1 MTTPI
6 RPVPEEAERWISRA
20 RWLRRVD
27 AGVAWIGLW
36 GALVS
41 VAGPARAKQAA
52 VLSLVL
58 LALGF
63 VSQPLRVLWRPVS
76 GCVGLAVSRRLRPG
90 DRAWYVRSGRADL
103 VLVTAR
109 HGSRMVIATSDLDV
123 DEVLSVRRTRVLLLP
138 ADGAQVKR
146 RPP

>member
-6 RPVPEEAERWISRA
+6 RPVPEEADRCISRA
-20 RWLRRVD
+20 RWLRRID

-36 GALVS
+36 GALVAA
-41 VAGPARAKQAA
+41 VGPAWAKHAA

-58 LALGF
+58 VALGI

-76 GCVGLAVSRRLRPG
+76 ASVGLAVSRRLRPG

-109 HGSRMVIATSDLDV
+109 HGTRVVIATSDLDV
-123 DEVLSVRRTRVLLLP
+123 DEVLNVRRTRVFLLP
-138 ADGAQVKR
+138 AEGAQTEE
-146 RPP
+146 RPR